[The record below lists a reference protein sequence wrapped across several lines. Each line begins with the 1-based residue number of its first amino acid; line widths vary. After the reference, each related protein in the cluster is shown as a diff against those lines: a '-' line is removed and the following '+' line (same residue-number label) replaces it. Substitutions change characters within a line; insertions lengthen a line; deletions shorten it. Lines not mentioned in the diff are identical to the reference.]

1 MHIHHHPWLCSHHPH
16 YHHRLTTRAI
26 ATTRHLNQHLILVV
40 NIMMIIFLVVV
51 SLTRMKIKMKDETS
65 SKEVKVVIMTLMHNN
80 NIMKIKIK
88 IIIFINQMNIGIPPQ
103 TLMYHMIRGS
113 IGLLLGYLICLLL
126 NINSSKKVVVVRCK
140 MI

>member
-1 MHIHHHPWLCSHHPH
+1 MI
-16 YHHRLTTRAI
+16 I
-26 ATTRHLNQHLILVV
+26 
-40 NIMMIIFLVVV
+40 IIFLAAV
-51 SLTRMKIKMKDETS
+51 SLVRMKMRMEDETS
-65 SKEVKVVIMTLMHNN
+65 SKVKVVMMITVMHNN
-80 NIMKIKIK
+80 SNMKIKI

-126 NINSSKKVVVVRCK
+126 NINSSSRMVVARCK